1 MKTKIS
7 VSIEQEIV
15 DALEQALLKA
25 PEYRNKSHWIEL
37 AIRKQLELREE
48 GK

>member
-15 DALEQALLKA
+15 DALERALLKA

-37 AIRKQLELREE
+37 AIRKQLELLEDNQ
-48 GK
+48 